1 MVFPKKLAQKIAK
14 ISQEKIEKII
24 PLMVSD
30 GIGTEKEIRESIA
43 EAKKLHTLYQYDK
56 ILKEADEVIKIIN

>member
-1 MVFPKKLAQKIAK
+1 MVFPRKLAQKIAK

-30 GIGTEKEIRESIA
+30 GIGSEKEIREAISD
-43 EAKKLHTLYQYDK
+43 AKKSYTLYQYEK
-56 ILKEADEVIKIIN
+56 ILKDVNKVL